1 MQEYDNADALV
12 KFLQKQN
19 LIEKFA
25 QYAESRGLKRRNN
38 LIAKSRTLLNEV
50 LIGNVVYDMLGI
62 ESYIEYLNKSDV
74 TVQKALQVLEKG
86 KAFPKAP
93 QQEEE

>member
-1 MQEYDNADALV
+1 
-12 KFLQKQN
+12 
-19 LIEKFA
+19 
-25 QYAESRGLKRRNN
+25 
-38 LIAKSRTLLNEV
+38 
-50 LIGNVVYDMLGI
+50 MLGI